1 MSAPTERERYIDGLR
16 TLASALEL
24 HPEIPLPYDGT
35 SSAISFNFLGGEDP
49 RADMAAAARAIP
61 SVWRKKFWGDGTAY
75 FTLEGEVGGVQVS
88 LTAFRDA
95 VCKRVVTGAEW
106 HEVEEVVVPAET
118 RKVRKSVPV
127 VEWQCGPLLAGLPE
141 RALAEV
147 TA

>member
-24 HPEIPLPYDGT
+24 HPEIPLPYDGI

-106 HEVEEVVVPAET
+106 REVEEVVVPAET

-127 VEWQCGPLLAGLPE
+127 VEWKCGSVLASLPE
-141 RALAEV
+141 RTPAGVEA
-147 TA
+147 